1 VDPGAVDV
9 EARVER
15 ARIFTA
21 EAIGTAVLM
30 LGGVGSAVLA
40 GEFIGVV
47 GVSLAFGLTLLA
59 MAAVIGPVSG
69 CHINPAVTV
78 GLVAA
83 RKLPASALPVYLGA
97 QVVGA
102 LVGGGILFLVASGR
116 PGFAASAGFGANGWG
131 ALSPGGFGLGAVLAA
146 ELVFTAV
153 FVLAVLSTTRRG
165 FPTGLGPVVAGLAL
179 ALVHLVTIPVS
190 NTSVNPARSLGAAVF
205 QGGDALVQVW
215 AFLVAPLAGGVLAAV
230 VWRLLQPVEDALEAS
245 PAPDPALADP
255 RS

>member
-1 VDPGAVDV
+1 
-9 EARVER
+9 VER

-83 RKLPASALPVYLGA
+83 RKLPAAALPVYLGG

-102 LVGGGILFLVASGR
+102 LVGGVVLLAVASGR
-116 PGFAASAGFGANGWG
+116 PGFQASAGFGANGWG
-131 ALSPGGFGLGAVLAA
+131 MLSPGGFGLGAVLAA

-153 FVLAVLSTTRRG
+153 FVLAVLSTTRPG

-205 QGGDALVQVW
+205 QGGDALVQLW
-215 AFLVAPLAGGVLAAV
+215 AFLLAPLAGGVLAAV
-230 VWRLLQPVEDALEAS
+230 VWRLVQPGEEPLGAA
-245 PAPDPALADP
+245 PAPEPGLADP
-255 RS
+255 RA